1 MAKLPVPHELVGRA
15 LRETGL
21 RERYGISV
29 IAIQRMDASGQE
41 TRVAPRADTV
51 LRRGDV
57 LVVMGE
63 EGAVERLRGE

>member
-1 MAKLPVPHELVGRA
+1 MVGRP

-57 LVVMGE
+57 LAVMGE
-63 EGAVERLRGE
+63 EGALERLKGE